1 MITFVLLDIGSLLAL
16 LTTGALEGF
25 RERLPTYQERFLLL
39 SEQFGRWMEALG
51 AEGSGQAIPELLD
64 PTKVVVGLRFLLS
77 NAGGFFATGLLVLL
91 AVVFIL
97 LEANTVPAKLRAA
110 FHLTGEGDARL
121 KRLGGVIKRYML
133 IKSLTSLATAFC
145 VWFWLYA
152 LGIDFVMLWTV
163 LAFFLNFVPVVGNIV
178 MMIPPVLIAL
188 VQTDLETTLLVAIG
202 FLVIN
207 TGIGSVLEPRIMG
220 KGLGISKSGG
230 VRGAALL
237 GLAVRRRRHVS
248 GRSPHH
254 GGDHR
259 PGRKPSHPPAGHT
272 AGPGG
277 QGTRP
282 RRSLRR
288 QPGRRRAKPIK
299 RMAEARKKTVGG
311 RAAPAA
317 RVKADRRPPTAGL
330 PSEVPGRRQ
339 GGRSAA
345 RPQPQAGLEGRQP
358 AGAHSCGAGELRR
371 PGRLA
376 GPISSPSPGPAGV
389 CSDPVMLSI
398 AVRPERHS
406 HAIIRGDRR
415 VRGQPAIGP
424 PGAGRRLVRDG
435 LRAQR
440 GQVRR
445 HRPDRGCG
453 PQGALPGGAGV
464 SAEHRVSGA

>member
-1 MITFVLLDIGSLLAL
+1 MVTDPSAGSSIPGRGLIVAGALAVVLVVARMAASVLAPLLLAVFIAIVATPALQWLRRRGMPKWAALGVITFVLLDIGSLLAL

-220 KGLGISKSGG
+220 KGLGISSL
-230 VRGAALL
+230 VVFVALL
-237 GLAVRRRRHVS
+237 FWGWLFGVVGMFLAVPLTMAVIIALDA
-248 GRSPHH
+248 SPHT
-254 GGDHR
+254 R
-259 PGRKPSHPPAGHT
+259 PLAILLGPAVKDPPA
-272 AGPGG
+272 
-277 QGTRP
+277 
-282 RRSLRR
+282 
-288 QPGRRRAKPIK
+288 
-299 RMAEARKKTVGG
+299 TV
-311 RAAPAA
+311 A
-317 RVKADRRPPTAGL
+317 
-330 PSEVPGRRQ
+330 
-339 GGRSAA
+339 
-345 RPQPQAGLEGRQP
+345 PQAG
-358 AGAHSCGAGELRR
+358 GA
-371 PGRLA
+371 
-376 GPISSPSPGPAGV
+376 
-389 CSDPVMLSI
+389 
-398 AVRPERHS
+398 
-406 HAIIRGDRR
+406 
-415 VRGQPAIGP
+415 P
-424 PGAGRRLVRDG
+424 PGEAPQTDG
-435 LRAQR
+435 
-440 GQVRR
+440 
-445 HRPDRGCG
+445 
-453 PQGALPGGAGV
+453 
-464 SAEHRVSGA
+464 